1 MKKTLFFSAL
11 MLGALV
17 LAGCQQKGTPET
29 DSTKLWPAQEDES
42 SEWGFIDQNGKMK
55 VAAKY
60 TQARPFSCN
69 LALVFDGNDAK
80 YLNNSGKVVS
90 AGMPSS
96 DSYNDFYFDV
106 AIINDGGER
115 AFMDKNFKKLFS
127 PKFAELRNMSADGLA
142 VFREKDEKLYGYCD
156 KKGEIKIKASFDQAG
171 AFAGGIAVVVSR
183 NEETG
188 EYRYGIIDTK
198 GNFTYDYQKQ
208 PLNNLGEGL
217 VAFQKDNDKW
227 GIMDKKGKV
236 VLDATY
242 GRIMPFT
249 NGLAQVKK
257 FDGFKW
263 GFVDTKGNE
272 KIDVTY
278 ASVEPFYEDVA
289 WVKKEGEDK
298 RWELIDKSG
307 NTKFE
312 LSKSQSPS
320 SEYSYYRQGL
330 CPIIGE
336 SKYEYINKK
345 GETVY
350 SWKPK
355 FGGYYAPARKAAEN
369 PMRGTEFGPLFESYF
384 ELDNLK

>member
-17 LAGCQQKGTPET
+17 LAGCQQNGTPQT

-42 SEWGFIDQNGKMK
+42 SEWGYIDQNGKMK

-60 TQARPFSCN
+60 SDASGFSCG
-69 LALVFDGNDAK
+69 LALVYDGSDAK

-106 AIINDGGER
+106 AVINDGGER

-127 PKFAELRNMSADGLA
+127 PKFASLSSMSADGLA
-142 VFREKDEKLYGYCD
+142 YFREKDEKLYGYCD
-156 KKGEIKIKASFDQAG
+156 KKGEIKIKASFDDAD

-198 GNFTYDYQKQ
+198 GNFTLDYQKQ
-208 PLNNLGEGL
+208 PLYNLGEGL

-249 NGLAQVKK
+249 NGLAQVRK
-257 FDGFKW
+257 FDGIKW

-298 RWELIDKSG
+298 KWELIDKSG

-312 LSKSQSPS
+312 LSKSQSPRGNF
-320 SEYSYYRQGL
+320 RQGL
-330 CPIIGE
+330 CLISGE
-336 SKYEYINKK
+336 NKLEYINKK
-345 GETVY
+345 GDSKY

-355 FGGYYAPARKAAEN
+355 FGGYPAPARKAAEN
-369 PMRGTEFGPLFESYF
+369 PMRGTEYGPLFEEYINF
-384 ELDNLK
+384 INNLK

>member
-17 LAGCQQKGTPET
+17 LAGCQQNGTPET

-42 SEWGFIDQNGKMK
+42 SEWGYIDQNGKMK

-60 TQARPFSCN
+60 SDANGFSCG
-69 LALVFDGNDAK
+69 LALVYDGSDAK
-80 YLNNSGKVVS
+80 YLNTSGKVVS

-127 PKFAELRNMSADGLA
+127 PKFASLSNMSADGLA
-142 VFREKDEKLYGYCD
+142 YFREKDEKLYGYCD
-156 KKGEIKIKASFDQAG
+156 KKGEIKIKAQFDDAYS
-171 AFAGGIAVVVSR
+171 FAGGIAVVVSR
-183 NEETG
+183 NEESG

-198 GNFTYDYQKQ
+198 GNFTLDYQKQ
-208 PLNNLGEGL
+208 PLYNLGEGL
-217 VAFQKDNDKW
+217 VAFQKDNNKW
-227 GIMDKKGKV
+227 GMMDKKGKV

-242 GRIMPFT
+242 GDIDPFT
-249 NGLAQVKK
+249 NGLARVKK
-257 FDGFKW
+257 FDGYKY
-263 GFVDTKGNE
+263 GFIDTKGNE
-272 KIDVTY
+272 KIDITY
-278 ASVEPFYEDVA
+278 ASARQFYEDVA

-298 RWELIDKSG
+298 KWELIDKSG

-312 LSKSQSPS
+312 LSKSQSPFGNF
-320 SEYSYYRQGL
+320 RQGL
-330 CPIIGE
+330 CPIMGE

-355 FGGYYAPARKAAEN
+355 FRAPARKAAEN
-369 PMRGTEFGPLFESYF
+369 PMRGTEYGPLFEEYINF
-384 ELDNLK
+384 INNLK